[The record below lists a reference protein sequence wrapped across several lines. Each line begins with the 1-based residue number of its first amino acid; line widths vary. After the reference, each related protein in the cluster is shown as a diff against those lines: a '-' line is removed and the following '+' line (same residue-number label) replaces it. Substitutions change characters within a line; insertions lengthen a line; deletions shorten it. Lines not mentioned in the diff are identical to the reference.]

1 MKTLEQRYNGQN
13 VLHSG
18 KTPQE
23 VVKEQFAESCILKPL
38 GEPLRSNQRGV
49 DYCKTWQVMDRDGC
63 EKGEESY
70 VGVNLVEIP

>member
-1 MKTLEQRYNGQN
+1 MKTLEQRYDGQN
-13 VLHSG
+13 VLHSD

-23 VVKEQFAESCILKPL
+23 VVRERFAYTCILKPHPTQL
-38 GEPLRSNQRGV
+38 KSSKTGM
-49 DYCKTWQVMDRDGC
+49 DYCKTWHVFDRAGC